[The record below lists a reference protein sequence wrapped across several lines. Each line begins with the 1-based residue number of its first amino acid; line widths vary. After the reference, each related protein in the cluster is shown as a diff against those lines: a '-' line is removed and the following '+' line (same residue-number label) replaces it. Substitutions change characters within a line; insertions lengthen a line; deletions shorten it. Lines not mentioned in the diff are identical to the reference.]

1 MAKELIRVFWLIV
14 TISLISNGCAAPKKD
29 ECRKI
34 IELANETV
42 KEARNLT
49 NGEKSTDPEA
59 ALLAAD
65 TMEMA
70 AEKMASLEI
79 SDQQLQQYQKDFI
92 AMYRDTAQAT
102 RSFVKAY
109 EKTDQIQL
117 KQAREQLE
125 KATAP
130 EGELVTK
137 INQYCLE

>member
-1 MAKELIRVFWLIV
+1 MAKALIRVVCLIV
-14 TISLISNGCAAPKKD
+14 TISLISSGCAATKRNQ
-29 ECRKI
+29 CQKI
-34 IELANETV
+34 IELANDTV

-49 NGEKSTDPEA
+49 NGQKSTDPEA

-70 AEKMASLEI
+70 AQEMASLEI
-79 SDQQLQQYQKDFI
+79 SDPKLQQYQKDFI
-92 AMYRDTAQAT
+92 DMYRNTAQAT

-109 EKTDQIQL
+109 EKTDQRQL
-117 KQAREQLE
+117 KQAREQLK

-130 EGELVTK
+130 EEELVTK

>member
-109 EKTDQIQL
+109 EKTDQTQL

>member
-92 AMYRDTAQAT
+92 EMYRDTAQAT

>member
-1 MAKELIRVFWLIV
+1 MAKEWIRVFWLIV

-70 AEKMASLEI
+70 AKKMASLEI

>member
-14 TISLISNGCAAPKKD
+14 TISLISNGCAAPKKN

-70 AEKMASLEI
+70 AEKMSSLEI

-92 AMYRDTAQAT
+92 EMYRDTAQAT

-109 EKTDQIQL
+109 EKTDQTQL